1 MPYPIPT
8 LEELTRS
15 QESRLEAALQRHA
28 TDEGLAVTS
37 GAIARAVRTPRGVFS
52 AIVRNNAQLLW
63 GAHLHLGW
71 VGRQV
76 LPQTADADTLLE
88 HADTWGVF
96 RRAPTLAIGRVAL
109 AGTPALAI
117 PAGLELRAPTGAIL
131 ATTTAGALDGTG
143 SGTFEVQAQAPGPD
157 GNVVAGT
164 VLPLVSPLAGLDPQ
178 SATVDADGV
187 AGGADLETAAALLDR
202 LLARIRRPPH
212 GGAAF
217 DYPTWVLNEFAASHV
232 AVRPL
237 FNGPGTVGVVV
248 AMGTR
253 TAPRPPTPT
262 EIEAIGRHLGQI
274 NGPQGERPVTAD
286 VTVLGA
292 TLVQLPLTLEVE
304 PDTPGVRAAIA
315 TAHAAFLAREAE
327 IGEPVSFSRLSEAIS
342 SAVGE
347 YRHVLMY
354 PTRDVSFGPLELPT
368 PGSITWVAA

>member
-15 QESRLEAALQRHA
+15 QESRLEAALQRYA

-37 GAIARAVRTPRGVFS
+37 DAITRAVRTPRGVLS

-63 GAHLHLGW
+63 GAHLHLAW

-76 LPQTADADTLLE
+76 LPQTADLEALLS
-88 HADTWGVF
+88 HADTWGIF
-96 RRAPTLAIGRVAL
+96 RRAPTHAIGRVAL
-109 AGTPALAI
+109 SGSPSLAV
-117 PAGLELRAPTGAIL
+117 PAGLELLAPTGVVL
-131 ATTTAGALDGTG
+131 ETTEGGALDGVG
-143 SGTFEVQAQAPGPD
+143 VGTFEVRAQEPGPD
-157 GNVVAGT
+157 GNVAAGA
-164 VLPLVSPLAGLDPQ
+164 VLPLVSALAGLEPQ
-178 SATVDADGV
+178 SATVDADGIT
-187 AGGADLETAAALLDR
+187 GGAALETPGALLDR

-237 FNGPGTVGVVV
+237 FDGPGTVGVVV

-253 TAPRPPTPT
+253 AAPRAPTPT
-262 EIEAIGRHLGQI
+262 EVSAIARHLGQI

-286 VTVLGA
+286 VTVLAA
-292 TLVQLPLTLEVE
+292 TLRPLSLTMEVE
-304 PDTPGVRAAIA
+304 PDTPGVRTAIE
-315 TAHAAFLAREAE
+315 AAFAGFLAHEAV
-327 IGEPVSFSRLSEAIS
+327 IGEPVWFSRLSEAIS

-347 YRHVLMY
+347 YRHVLMA
-354 PTRDVSFGPLELPT
+354 PTRDVPFGPLELPV
-368 PGSITWVAA
+368 PGPITWVAA